1 MKVETTGRG
10 HDAVPGNESP
20 SMRHPEKRPQL
31 DRRGF
36 MRGSGLAAIGVSVVP
51 ATLTMVPA
59 QVYAKS
65 FGTLGESV
73 GRTLIKMARDIF
85 PHDKL
90 PDRFYAAA
98 VTPYDAQAAKD
109 RTLKTLLLT
118 GVADLDARARRQH
131 GQSYLDVPTEN
142 ERVALLKAI
151 EPGAFFQKV
160 KGDLVTG
167 LYNNK
172 ALWPLFGYEGSSW
185 EKGGYVDRGF
195 NDIDW
200 L

>member
-1 MKVETTGRG
+1 MKLETTGRG
-10 HDAVPGNESP
+10 HDTVPANESP

-31 DRRGF
+31 SRRGF
-36 MRGSGLAAIGVSVVP
+36 MHSSGLAAIGVSVVP
-51 ATLTMVPA
+51 ATLAMAPA
-59 QVYAKS
+59 EAYAKS
-65 FGTLGESV
+65 FGTLGETV
-73 GRTLIKMARDIF
+73 GRTLIVMARDIF
-85 PHDKL
+85 PHDRL
-90 PDRFYAAA
+90 PDRFYAEA
-98 VTPYDAQAAKD
+98 VTPYDAQAVKD
-109 RTLKTLLLT
+109 RALRTLLVN
-118 GVADLDARARRQH
+118 GVADLDTRARQQH
-131 GQSYLDVPTEN
+131 GRPYLEVPTEN

-185 EKGGYVDRGF
+185 EKGGYVSRGF

>member
-1 MKVETTGRG
+1 MKVETSGRAREG
-10 HDAVPGNESP
+10 VPANESA

-31 DRRGF
+31 NRRGF

-59 QVYAKS
+59 EVYAKS
-65 FGTLGESV
+65 FATLGEAV

-90 PDRFYAAA
+90 PDRFYAEA
-98 VTPYDAQAAKD
+98 VTPYESQAAKD
-109 RTLKTLLLT
+109 RALRTLLAN
-118 GVADLDARARRQH
+118 GVADLDARAQRQH
-131 GQSYLDVPTEN
+131 GQPYLDVPTEN

-185 EKGGYVDRGF
+185 EKGGYVNRGF

>member
-1 MKVETTGRG
+1 MKLETSGRG
-10 HDAVPGNESP
+10 HDAALTTESP
-20 SMRHPEKRPQL
+20 SMRHPDKRPQL
-31 DRRGF
+31 SRRGF

-51 ATLTMVPA
+51 ATLTMAPA
-59 QVYAKS
+59 EAYAKS
-65 FGTLGESV
+65 FGTLGETV
-73 GRTLIKMARDIF
+73 GRTLIGMARDIF

-90 PDRFYAAA
+90 PDRFYAEA
-98 VTPYDAQAAKD
+98 VTPYDAQAVKD
-109 RTLKTLLLT
+109 RALRTLLVN
-118 GVADLDARARRQH
+118 GVADLDARAHRQH
-131 GQSYLDVPTEN
+131 GRPYLEVPTED

-172 ALWPLFGYEGSSW
+172 ALWPLFGYEGSAW
-185 EKGGYVDRGF
+185 EKGGYVNRGF

>member
-10 HDAVPGNESP
+10 HEGVPADESP

-31 DRRGF
+31 NRRGF

-59 QVYAKS
+59 EVYAKS
-65 FGTLGESV
+65 FGTLGEGV

-90 PDRFYAAA
+90 PDRFYAEA
-98 VTPYDAQAAKD
+98 VTPYDEKAAKD
-109 RTLKTLLLT
+109 RALKALLAD
-118 GVADLDARARRQH
+118 GVADLDTHARQQH
-131 GQSYLDVPTEN
+131 GRPYLEVPTEN

-185 EKGGYVDRGF
+185 EKGGYVNRGF

>member
-10 HDAVPGNESP
+10 HDEASAKEAP

-31 DRRGF
+31 NRRGF
-36 MRGSGLAAIGVSVVP
+36 MRGSGLAAIGVNVVP
-51 ATLTMVPA
+51 ATLTMLPA
-59 QVYAKS
+59 EVYAKS
-65 FGTLGESV
+65 FGTLGEGV

-90 PDRFYAAA
+90 PDRFYAEA
-98 VTPYDAQAAKD
+98 VTPYDAKAAQD
-109 RTLKTLLLT
+109 RALKTLLAD
-118 GVADLDARARRQH
+118 GVADLDTRARQRH
-131 GQSYLDVPTEN
+131 GKPYLDVPTED

-151 EPGAFFQKV
+151 EPGAFFQKI

-172 ALWPLFGYEGSSW
+172 ALWPLFGYEGSAW
-185 EKGGYVDRGF
+185 EKGGYVNRGF

>member
-1 MKVETTGRG
+1 MKMETTGRACEG
-10 HDAVPGNESP
+10 APANDPP

-36 MRGSGLAAIGVSVVP
+36 MRSGGLAAIGVSVVP
-51 ATLTMVPA
+51 ATLTMMPA
-59 QVYAKS
+59 EVYAKS
-65 FGTLGESV
+65 FGTLGETA

-90 PDRFYAAA
+90 PDRFYAEA
-98 VTPYDAQAAKD
+98 VTPYDTKAAND
-109 RTLKTLLLT
+109 RALRTLLLG
-118 GVADLDARARRQH
+118 GVADLDTRARRQH
-131 GQSYLDVPTEN
+131 GQPYLDVPSEN

-160 KGDLVTG
+160 KGDLITG

-185 EKGGYVDRGF
+185 EKGGYVNRGF